1 MPSDRLTGFSSAFD
15 EMLER
20 SRRELDALSGGS
32 DAPALSPTPRTSSR
46 ASSRT
51 SLRTPPRTSSEP
63 AGNRPSEV
71 RPSTPA
77 RDGPDRS
84 ARTAP
89 ASRSP
94 AERALD
100 EKLGADWR
108 YEVLERTREGG
119 ELVVRCRVT
128 APARGV
134 SRTWYGSAP
143 MPGAG
148 HRASNPGR
156 RASNFGRRASNF
168 GRGASG
174 MRGKAGNVSFTLGA
188 RVGTGAGVGA
198 NNPARSEREAER
210 QAVESALAA
219 CARLL

>member
-15 EMLER
+15 EILER
-20 SRRELDALSGGS
+20 SRRELDALSGSS

-46 ASSRT
+46 SSSRT

-63 AGNRPSEV
+63 AGSRPSAT
-71 RPSTPA
+71 RPSTTA
-77 RDGPDRS
+77 RDGSDRS
-84 ARTAP
+84 VRPATTAP
-89 ASRSP
+89 RSP

-100 EKLGADWR
+100 EKLGTDWR

-128 APARGV
+128 APARGI
-134 SRTWYGSAP
+134 SRTWFGSAP
-143 MPGAG
+143 VSGAG
-148 HRASNPGR
+148 RAASNI
-156 RASNFGRRASNF
+156 

-174 MRGKAGNVSFTLGA
+174 MKGRAGNVRFTLGA
-188 RVGTGAGVGA
+188 GTGT
-198 NNPARSEREAER
+198 NNPARNEREAER

>member
-32 DAPALSPTPRTSSR
+32 DAPALSPTPRT
-46 ASSRT
+46 
-51 SLRTPPRTSSEP
+51 
-63 AGNRPSEV
+63 
-71 RPSTPA
+71 
-77 RDGPDRS
+77 
-84 ARTAP
+84 AP
-89 ASRSP
+89 APRSP

-128 APARGV
+128 APGRGV
-134 SRTWYGSAP
+134 SRTWFGSAP
-143 MPGAG
+143 VSGA
-148 HRASNPGR
+148 
-156 RASNFGRRASNF
+156 

-188 RVGTGAGVGA
+188 RVGTGSGVGA
-198 NNPARSEREAER
+198 NNPARNEREAER

-219 CARLL
+219 CARLF

>member
-32 DAPALSPTPRTSSR
+32 DAPALSPTPRTTSQ

-63 AGNRPSEV
+63 PGSRPSAV
-71 RPSTPA
+71 RPSTTA
-77 RDGPDRS
+77 RDQSDRS
-84 ARTAP
+84 ARTAAP

-100 EKLGADWR
+100 EKLGPDWHH
-108 YEVLERTREGG
+108 EVLERTREGG

-134 SRTWYGSAP
+134 SRTWFGSAP
-143 MPGAG
+143 VSGAG
-148 HRASNPGR
+148 H
-156 RASNFGRRASNF
+156 RASNF

-198 NNPARSEREAER
+198 INPARNEREAER